1 LVDGHFVDGQ
11 SLDGQRHKGFSYKN
25 AAILILNSYPKV
37 RIVT

>member
-25 AAILILNSYPKV
+25 AAILILNIFDSLT
-37 RIVT
+37 IQ